1 MADIDRPD
9 TRRLRWVMR
18 HCEGFG
24 GIKNDR
30 HDYAME
36 LAAMSG
42 RDEPNETDEL
52 NGFRLLID
60 VAMAAELEGHHA

>member
-36 LAAMSG
+36 LAAISG

-60 VAMAAELEGHHA
+60 AAMTAELEAHHA